1 MSGDKPWEHRPVGTP
16 PEWRALSLKE
26 QIKWAREAGW
36 SEYDIIEEL
45 NLELLPLL

>member
-26 QIKWAREAGW
+26 QIKPG
-36 SEYDIIEEL
+36 IITVVVK
-45 NLELLPLL
+45 NLPTIRFRDGPLA